1 MSTKLKA
8 WMAAATPK
16 EQAEMARRARTSR
29 AYMYAI
35 ANSGANASRADS
47 AKRRVSPELAGKMER
62 AALTMREKNPKLPAL
77 LRPDLSPTC
86 AGCEYAKR
94 CLRGEP

>member
-1 MSTKLKA
+1 MSAKLKV
-8 WMAAATPK
+8 WMAAASPK
-16 EQAEMARRARTSR
+16 EQGEMAKRAKTSR

-35 ANSGANASRADS
+35 ANSGRDASRADS
-47 AKRRVSPELAGKMER
+47 AKRRVSPELAGRMER
-62 AALTMREKNPKLPAL
+62 ASITLREKNPKLPAL

-94 CLRGEP
+94 CLRGES

>member
-1 MSTKLKA
+1 MSAKLKA

-16 EQAEMARRARTSR
+16 EQLEMARRAKTSR
-29 AYMYAI
+29 AYLYAI
-35 ANSGANASRADS
+35 ANSGRDASRADS
-47 AKRRVSPELAGKMER
+47 AKRRVSPELAGRMEK
-62 AALTMREKNPKLPAL
+62 ASVAMREKNTKLPAL

-94 CLRGEP
+94 CLRGES